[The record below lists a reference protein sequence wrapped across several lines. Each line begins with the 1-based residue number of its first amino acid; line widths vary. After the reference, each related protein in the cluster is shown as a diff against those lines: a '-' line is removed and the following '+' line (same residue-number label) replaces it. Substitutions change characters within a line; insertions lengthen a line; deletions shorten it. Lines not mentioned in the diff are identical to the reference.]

1 MLYAISELTD
11 IDRIREYLKSDIHY
25 AAYSLGDLEPPYS
38 EHATWY
44 AASRTGEIE
53 GLALV
58 YRGLKPPIL
67 FLMGDVSALSAML
80 LYGIGP
86 DEIFFNIKPD
96 VRKMLESFYKIE
108 EAHTMTRMRITG
120 GIFKPIENTADPP
133 TPIVTLGKEHVA
145 DIINLQEEASRADG
159 RDTRDVAFSPEMIE
173 DGYYRG
179 IYQDDRLVAA
189 AGTHIVA
196 RQAGMAAVG
205 NVVVHPE
212 HRQKGLGSLVSQ
224 AVTQALI
231 DDKLELIVL
240 NVRQNNQPAVKIYR
254 KLGYRQVSTFIEG
267 AAGRR
272 QAALAR

>member
-11 IDRIREYLKSDIHY
+11 IDQIREYLNTDVHY
-25 AAYSLGDLEPPYS
+25 AAYTLGDLEPPYS
-38 EHATWY
+38 EDATWY

-58 YRGLKPPIL
+58 YRGLDPPVF
-67 FLMGDVSALSAML
+67 FLMGDGSALSAML

-86 DEIFFNIKPD
+86 EEVFFN
-96 VRKMLESFYKIE
+96 VRPEAKEMLASFYDID
-108 EAHTMTRMRITG
+108 EAYPMFRMRINRGT
-120 GIFKPIENTADPP
+120 FKPLEKHTEPP
-133 TPIVTLGKEHVA
+133 TPIITLGKEHVA
-145 DIINLQEEASRADG
+145 DFIKLQEEASLADG
-159 RDTRDVAFSPEMIE
+159 RDTRDVAFSPEMVG

-179 IYQDDRLVAA
+179 IYQSDRLVAA

-212 HRQKGLGSLVSQ
+212 SRQQGLGSLVSQ

-240 NVRQNNQPAVKIYR
+240 NVRQNNQPAIKIYR
-254 KLGYRQVSTFIEG
+254 KLGYRQVGTFIEG
-267 AAGRR
+267 AARHR
-272 QAALAR
+272 